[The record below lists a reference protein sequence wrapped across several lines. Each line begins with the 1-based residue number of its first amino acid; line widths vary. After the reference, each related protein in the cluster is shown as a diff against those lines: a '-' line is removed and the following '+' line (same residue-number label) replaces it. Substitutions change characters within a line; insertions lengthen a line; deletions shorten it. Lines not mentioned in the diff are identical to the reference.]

1 MQGQVLK
8 GRYMISTPL
17 DHGSFGSI
25 HECIDLQ
32 KPKATLVIK
41 LSDNYEMLGKEIESL
56 SEIRKL
62 DKNSPSLVKALYTY
76 TPRVLSKGMFLFKKI
91 AQQSDSDQVSIQN
104 VGQELVEASLREG
117 KKFMSYYVM

>member
-1 MQGQVLK
+1 
-8 GRYMISTPL
+8 MISTPL

-62 DKNSPSLVKALYTY
+62 DKNGSSPGQEKPKYTY

-91 AQQSDSDQVSIQN
+91 
-104 VGQELVEASLREG
+104 E
-117 KKFMSYYVM
+117 

>member
-1 MQGQVLK
+1 
-8 GRYMISTPL
+8 MISTPL
-17 DHGSFGSI
+17 DHGSFGNI

-62 DKNSPSLVKALYTY
+62 DKNSPS
-76 TPRVLSKGMFLFKKI
+76 
-91 AQQSDSDQVSIQN
+91 
-104 VGQELVEASLREG
+104 
-117 KKFMSYYVM
+117 